1 MENFRFIKTL
11 NQIALAIEDQTQ
23 LATGVP
29 GEAKEG
35 GSFLGLGESD
45 WWAISILG
53 GMGVF
58 AGLNKIVDKVLEY
71 LGKNK
76 ECLKLFGRYLKG
88 PFLQLLNGMVQGV
101 FGGTIGSY
109 LSRDPS
115 TGDTLMKARELW
127 QKWQSS
133 NYRDTL
139 NRAVDNL
146 YSSDPNIE
154 DVKRQ
159 LRRCIA
165 DGTLDKFIK
174 DLMYATFVSKFPN
187 LPKELLEAIKRFW
200 DSFLNN
206 GDLYAFGAAIAAA
219 VYQFGAGAGE
229 AAYVLAAEVLGQGFV
244 AEYGVGYTVIVGV
257 LTAVFIGLSAFFLA
271 GGTLAGI
278 AAWLSSTASG
288 IISTAAAGAGLSSAA
303 IQRINEIIQ
312 QIARQVLPAT

>member
-1 MENFRFIKTL
+1 MQSFRFIKTL
-11 NQIALAIEDQTQ
+11 NQIALAREDQTQ

-29 GEAKEG
+29 GEAGEG
-35 GSFLGLGESD
+35 GSVLGLGESD
-45 WWAISILG
+45 WWAITILG
-53 GMGVF
+53 GMGAF
-58 AGLNKIVDKVLEY
+58 AGLVWIVDQVLKY
-71 LGKNK
+71 LGKKK

-109 LSRDPS
+109 LSGNPS

-133 NYRDTL
+133 NYRDIL
-139 NRAVDNL
+139 NREIDNL

-165 DGTLDKFIK
+165 DGTLDNFIK
-174 DLMYATFVSKFPN
+174 DLMWATFVSKFPN

-229 AAYVLAAEVLGQGFV
+229 AALVLAAEVLSQGFV

-257 LTAVFIGLSAFFLA
+257 LTAVLIGLSAFFLA

>member
-1 MENFRFIKTL
+1 
-11 NQIALAIEDQTQ
+11 
-23 LATGVP
+23 
-29 GEAKEG
+29 
-35 GSFLGLGESD
+35 
-45 WWAISILG
+45 
-53 GMGVF
+53 
-58 AGLNKIVDKVLEY
+58 
-71 LGKNK
+71 
-76 ECLKLFGRYLKG
+76 
-88 PFLQLLNGMVQGV
+88 
-101 FGGTIGSY
+101 
-109 LSRDPS
+109 
-115 TGDTLMKARELW
+115 
-127 QKWQSS
+127 
-133 NYRDTL
+133 
-139 NRAVDNL
+139 
-146 YSSDPNIE
+146 
-154 DVKRQ
+154 
-159 LRRCIA
+159 
-165 DGTLDKFIK
+165 
-174 DLMYATFVSKFPN
+174 MYATFVSKFPN